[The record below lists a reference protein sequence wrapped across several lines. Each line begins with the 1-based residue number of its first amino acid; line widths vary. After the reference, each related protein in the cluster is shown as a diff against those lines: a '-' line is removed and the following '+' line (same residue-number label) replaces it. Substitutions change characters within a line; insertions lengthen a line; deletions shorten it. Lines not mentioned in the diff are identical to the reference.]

1 MKLSVEKKVV
11 TGVGIALAILL
22 INALISYRATRTL
35 IDQEQLINHTHTVLA
50 ELEGTLSAVKDAE
63 TGVRGF
69 IITGDESY
77 LETYHTAMVEIPERL
92 DRLRELTAD
101 NANQQARIPVLE
113 AKIAERVERLK
124 IGVDQRRRTGE

>member
-1 MKLSVEKKVV
+1 MKWSVERKVV

-35 IDQEQLINHTHTVLA
+35 IDQEQRINHTHMVLA
-50 ELEGTLSAVKDAE
+50 ELEGTLSSVKDAE

-77 LETYHTAMVEIPERL
+77 LEPYQAAMVDIPEGL
-92 DRLRELTAD
+92 DRLRQLTAD
-101 NANQQARIPVLE
+101 NP
-113 AKIAERVERLK
+113 
-124 IGVDQRRRTGE
+124 